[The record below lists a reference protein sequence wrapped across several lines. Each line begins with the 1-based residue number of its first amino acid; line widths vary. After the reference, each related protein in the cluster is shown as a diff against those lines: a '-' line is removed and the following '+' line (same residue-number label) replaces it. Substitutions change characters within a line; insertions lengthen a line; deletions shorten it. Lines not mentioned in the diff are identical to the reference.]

1 MRRPLIL
8 ILLSLLLCG
17 FTNVPQRQRQSLH
30 HATREELHLLQP
42 DTLSALWH
50 YTDGVR
56 QMVAYGD
63 TTVAIAS
70 LRRALAVD
78 STYAP
83 AQYMASRLLTAS
95 APAEALT
102 LARKAYGSDTTNIA
116 YLEACAT
123 AEVCA
128 GDSAAAIECYRTLAR
143 RSNAPAY
150 WQMLAYLYNS
160 TGCYYEALAALDSLE
175 VHAGKRVSLL
185 NMRQGLLLCTRQ
197 YGLAVS
203 NAQQIVADAPYL
215 PDGYVGLGDAYANLG
230 SDSLALA
237 NYAKAIEVAPDNY
250 APLLSLAQYHAVR
263 NNYAAYLSVVDR
275 MFGMSS
281 MQVGRK
287 LEIFRQITAM
297 GRQFYSD
304 FFPQINALANKL
316 IINHPDNREVIE
328 VYTGHLIAAGDVKQA
343 LTICKQNLRP
353 DSSPDDYARIIGMEH
368 YLQHPDS
375 VRHYLAQALQH
386 FPANADMRMQEGHLR
401 LAEGRYAEAIAAYR
415 KAFRYAADDKAR
427 SVAMGCIGDAEHL
440 RGDMRRCY
448 AAFAQALQYDADNSS
463 VLNNWAYFLSL
474 EGRDL
479 ERALAMAT
487 RATALSPSNPT
498 FIDTQAWVLYRL
510 GRYAEAKKLM
520 QQALSLDRNASA
532 EMALHYGDILY
543 ALGEKFMAQTYWRKA
558 LERGAD
564 AAKIEE
570 RLGGRFNPA
579 ATEQKGKTR

>member
-8 ILLSLLLCG
+8 IMLCLLLCG
-17 FTNVPQRQRQSLH
+17 FTRSPQRQPLR
-30 HATREELHLLQP
+30 HATREELHLLHP

-50 YTDGVR
+50 YIDGVR
-56 QMVAYGD
+56 QVVAYGD
-63 TTVAIAS
+63 TTAAQAS

-102 LARKAYGSDTTNIA
+102 LARKAYEADTTNIA
-116 YLEACAT
+116 YLEAYAT

-128 GDSAAAIECYRTLAR
+128 GDAAAAIDRYRTLAR
-143 RSNAPAY
+143 KSNDPAY

-160 TGCYYEALAALDSLE
+160 TGSYYDALAALDSVE

-185 NMRQGLLLCTRQ
+185 NMRQGLLLRTNQ

-215 PDGYVGLGDAYANLG
+215 PDGYIGLGDTYANMG

-237 NYAKAIEVAPDNY
+237 NYAKAIEIAPDDY
-250 APLLSLAQYHAVR
+250 APLVSLAQYHAAR
-263 NNYAAYLSVVDR
+263 NNYAAYLSVVER

-281 MQVGRK
+281 MRVGRK
-287 LEIFRQITAM
+287 LDIFRQITAM

-304 FFPQINALANKL
+304 YFPQINALANKL
-316 IINHPDNREVIE
+316 IINYPDNREVIE
-328 VYTGHLIAAGDVKQA
+328 VYTDHLLATGDVKQA
-343 LTICKQNLRP
+343 LTIYKQNLRP
-353 DSSPDDYARIIGMEH
+353 DSTPDDYARIIGIEH

-375 VRHYLAQALQH
+375 VQHYLTQALQH

-401 LAEGRYAEAIAAYR
+401 LTEGRYGEAVAAYR

-448 AAFAQALQYDADNSS
+448 AAFAQALHFDADNSS

-570 RLGGRFNPA
+570 RLGGKFNPA
-579 ATEQKGKTR
+579 ATEQKGKNR

>member
-8 ILLSLLLCG
+8 ILLCLLLCG
-17 FTNVPQRQRQSLH
+17 FTKVPQRQPLR
-30 HATREELHLLQP
+30 HATREELHLLHP

-50 YTDGVR
+50 YTDGVAKL
-56 QMVAYGD
+56 VAYGD
-63 TTVAIAS
+63 TTAARAS

-83 AQYMASRLLTAS
+83 AQYMTARLLTDS

-102 LARKAYGSDTTNIA
+102 LARKAYEADTTNIA
-116 YLEACAT
+116 YLEAYAT
-123 AEVCA
+123 AEVYA
-128 GDSAAAIECYRTLAR
+128 GNADAAIDRYRTLAR
-143 RSNAPAY
+143 KSNDPACFN
-150 WQMLAYLYNS
+150 MLAYLYNA
-160 TGCYYEALAALDSLE
+160 TDRPAEALAALDSIE
-175 VHAGKRVSLL
+175 VHAGRNVALL
-185 NMRQGLLLCTRQ
+185 NMRQGLLLRTEQ
-197 YGLAVS
+197 YGLAAS
-203 NAQQIVADAPYL
+203 NAQQIIADAPYL
-215 PDGYVGLGDAYANLG
+215 PDGYVCLGDTYARMG
-230 SDSLALA
+230 SDSLAVA
-237 NYAKAIEVAPDNY
+237 NYTKAMEVAPESIVPV
-250 APLLSLAQYHAVR
+250 ASLAEYYASR
-263 NNYAAYLSVVDR
+263 NNYLAYFSVLDR
-275 MFGMSS
+275 MFGMPA
-281 MQVGRK
+281 MAVGRK
-287 LEIFRQITAM
+287 IETFRKLTSL
-297 GRQFYSD
+297 GTQFYKD
-304 FFPQINALANKL
+304 FYPQINALANKL
-316 IINHPDNREVIE
+316 IINYPDNREVIG
-328 VYTGHLIAAGDVKQA
+328 VYTDHLLATGDVEQA
-343 LTICKQNLRP
+343 LKIYKQNLRP
-353 DSSPDDYARIIGMEH
+353 DSAPDDYTRIIGIEH

-375 VRHYLAQALQH
+375 VQHYLAQALQC

-401 LAEGRYAEAIAAYR
+401 LAEGRYAEAVAAYR
-415 KAFRYAADDKAR
+415 KAFRCATDDKAR

-448 AAFAQALQYDADNSS
+448 EAFVKALHYDADNSS
-463 VLNNWAYFLSL
+463 VLNNYAYFLSL

-570 RLGGRFNPA
+570 RLGGKFNPA